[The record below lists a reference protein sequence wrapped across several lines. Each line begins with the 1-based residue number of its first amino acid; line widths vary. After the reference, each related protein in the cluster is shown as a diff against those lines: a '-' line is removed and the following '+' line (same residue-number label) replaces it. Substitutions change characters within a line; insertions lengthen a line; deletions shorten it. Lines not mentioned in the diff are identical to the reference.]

1 MAQYPDA
8 PWHLEGPALQAVFL
22 LDAARARA
30 HVPDDLRIVEV
41 FPGKSLGVLTI
52 ARYMAPSTVA
62 YSELIV
68 CPALASDG
76 RRKGLFVS
84 HLYVDD
90 LESQAGGRSIWKLD
104 KRLASFEWGPD
115 ASCSVRTSHTELCRL
130 RAGRG
135 LGIPIPGLPFR
146 AFGNLATVRSHFSA
160 RAQSSLARI
169 GRVEV
174 TIPLTSPLVGLVP
187 SRRMLGAAHA
197 HARLVVEPPNHE
209 RTLHEDARA
218 HAGA

>member
-41 FPGKSLGVLTI
+41 FPGKSLALLTI
-52 ARYMAPSTVA
+52 ARYVAPSTLA

-115 ASCSVRTSHTELCRL
+115 ASCSVRTRDAELCQV

-135 LGIPIPGLPFR
+135 LRLPTPPLPFW
-146 AFGNLATVRSHFSA
+146 AFGNLPTLRSHFGA
-160 RAQSSLARI
+160 RAQSSRARV

-174 TIPLTSPLVGLVP
+174 TVPLTSPLVGLVR
-187 SRRMLGAAHA
+187 SGRMLGAAHA
-197 HARLVVEPPNHE
+197 HARLVVEPPSHE
-209 RTLHEDARA
+209 RALGDARSLEPV
-218 HAGA
+218 